1 MDGQCIKL
9 RGHDLFTWSPLLRGA
24 SNDEKGGIVSM
35 RQVEK
40 KGVLLHFTPY
50 NPHLTLLEF

>member
-35 RQVEK
+35 RQAK
-40 KGVLLHFTPY
+40 KGSAPIHSF
-50 NPHLTLLEF
+50 

>member
-40 KGVLLHFTPY
+40 KGVLLHFTPF
-50 NPHLTLLEF
+50 NPHLTL